1 MYELD
6 FNPEAGI
13 FRCMFHG
20 RLDTVASLQLAAE
33 LDAKYSE
40 LSGSLEKDGPLGFR
54 VVFDLKDVNFI
65 SSTFIRLCVA
75 AKKRALD
82 GDFSIK
88 NTDPFIKK
96 TFKIA
101 GLDEILNVE

>member
-1 MYELD
+1 MYEVE
-6 FNPEAGI
+6 FNEQDRV
-13 FRCMFHG
+13 FLCRFKG
-20 RLDTVASLQLAAE
+20 RLDTIVSIQIASE
-33 LDAKYSE
+33 LDNQYSA
-40 LSGSLEKDGPLGFR
+40 LSENKEGGSLPGFR
-54 VVFDLKDVNFI
+54 IIFDLKDVPFI
-65 SSTFIRLCVA
+65 SSTFIRICVA

-82 GDFSIK
+82 GDFSIR